1 MALCC
6 KMAALVTPFTIELI
20 SDSPLGKKKKT
31 NTKNTSDL
39 LLAVNVNFFGL
50 SQGNIK

>member
-6 KMAALVTPFTIELI
+6 KMAALATPFTIELI
-20 SDSPLGKKKKT
+20 SDSPLDKKKKKKT
-31 NTKNTSDL
+31 TSDL

>member
-20 SDSPLGKKKKT
+20 SDSPLGKKKT

-39 LLAVNVNFFGL
+39 PLAVNVNFFGL

>member
-20 SDSPLGKKKKT
+20 SDSPLGKKKP
-31 NTKNTSDL
+31 TKNTSDL